1 MSSENT
7 FNYNYSAAAA
17 EEAQAIKSKY
27 MPKETGKLDELK
39 ALDKKVRKPADVFS
53 YVFGAISAI
62 IMGCGMSLVMTDI
75 GAIVGVSEPMLPGIV
90 IGVVGIVLAII
101 NYPMH
106 KAILGARRKKYA
118 DKIIELSDELMNG

>member
-1 MSSENT
+1 MKKN
-7 FNYNYSAAAA
+7 
-17 EEAQAIKSKY
+17 
-27 MPKETGKLDELK
+27 
-39 ALDKKVRKPADVFS
+39 ALNINPGLIIMIVLLVISRFRNGIQSPADF
-53 YVFGAISAI
+53 FLGI
-62 IMGCGMSLVMTDI
+62 LL
-75 GAIVGVSEPMLPGIV
+75 MLPGIV

>member
-1 MSSENT
+1 MNNENT

>member
-1 MSSENT
+1 MSGENV
-7 FNYNYSAAAA
+7 FNYSYSAAAA
-17 EEAQAIKSKY
+17 EEAQAIRNKY